1 MSWLGEYPEDFT
13 AVTCLFTTHDQTGA
27 ALAPSSAF
35 EADDV
40 RIYKNGNDAQKATT
54 NGVTMTS
61 PFDTVTGLHALV
73 IDTSND
79 TGDGGFWVAG
89 AVYTLVLVPD
99 ETVDSL
105 AVVKVIGQFGLALAP
120 ALRPTVAG
128 RTLDVTAT
136 GAAGIDWANVENPT
150 TVLALTQT
158 TLAAVTLANAQG
170 YKKNVAVSKFTFPI
184 FDASGNGLTGQ
195 TVSTRQITKDGG
207 AEAAIT
213 DTVTEIAGG
222 WYEIDLAQA
231 EMNADE
237 IGLRF
242 ASPASKTT
250 FVKIRTVSA

>member
-1 MSWLGEYPEDFT
+1 MSWLGDFPEDFT

-40 RIYKNGNDAQKATT
+40 RIYKNGNDGQKATT

-79 TGDGGFWVAG
+79 TGDGGFWVTG

-99 ETVDSL
+99 ETVDGL
-105 AVVKVIGQFGLALAP
+105 AVVKVIGQFGIELP
-120 ALRPTVAG
+120 
-128 RTLDVTAT
+128 
-136 GAAGIDWANVENPT
+136 
-150 TVLALTQT
+150 
-158 TLAAVTLANAQG
+158 AVTLNNAQG
-170 YKKNVAVSKFTFPI
+170 YARAVAVSKFLFPI

-195 TVSTRQITKDGG
+195 TVSTRKISKDGG
-207 AEAAIT
+207 AEADLT
-213 DTVTEIAGG
+213 DTVTEVAGG
-222 WYEIDLAQA
+222 WYEVDISGT
-231 EMNADE
+231 EMTADE

-250 FVKIRTVSA
+250 YVKIRTVRA